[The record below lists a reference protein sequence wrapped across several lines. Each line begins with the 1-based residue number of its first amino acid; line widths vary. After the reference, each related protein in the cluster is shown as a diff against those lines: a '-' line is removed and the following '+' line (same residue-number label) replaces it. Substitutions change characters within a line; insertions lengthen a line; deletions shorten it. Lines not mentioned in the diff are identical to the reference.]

1 MTKLAVGAV
10 DRHTDHSHRASLPR
24 YTHCKKCGFSVCVD
38 CWDCVAL
45 ELDKLMASAR
55 GLLMHDVWHVLL
67 SWNFRT
73 GALRC
78 RGFEARYGGG
88 GTWLSCCP
96 LYVEIKFQPPS
107 PAKPL
112 TMSGREYGLRGA
124 GHPRDEAPRGLVAHL
139 ARGRHSRPTP
149 QPFR

>member
-1 MTKLAVGAV
+1 
-10 DRHTDHSHRASLPR
+10 
-24 YTHCKKCGFSVCVD
+24 
-38 CWDCVAL
+38 
-45 ELDKLMASAR
+45 MASAR

-96 LYVEIKFQPPS
+96 LCVEIKFQPPS

-112 TMSGREYGLRGA
+112 TVSGREYGC
-124 GHPRDEAPRGLVAHL
+124 EAPVILATKRLVVS
-139 ARGRHSRPTP
+139 SRIWLEDATLPSM
-149 QPFR
+149 